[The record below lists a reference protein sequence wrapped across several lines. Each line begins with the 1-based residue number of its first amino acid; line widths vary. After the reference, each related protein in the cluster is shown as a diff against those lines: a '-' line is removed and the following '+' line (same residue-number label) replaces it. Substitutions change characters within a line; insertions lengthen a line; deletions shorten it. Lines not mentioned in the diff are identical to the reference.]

1 MMYFLYESSLGL
13 CLFKA
18 NEWDK
23 IATQSKQLQKDIS
36 NFGSFKKIVSL
47 EASFLFHGHGVAHE
61 ILSKLKANE
70 VPEELTDFLKTNLPS
85 MKKGNIELAV
95 QEKNLASLL
104 NESMKLKVVC
114 GETQNEIFRGIR
126 THIVDFLSGAEEG
139 VTEAR
144 VSAANLGIGH
154 SFARHNI

>member
-1 MMYFLYESSLGL
+1 
-13 CLFKA
+13 
-18 NEWDK
+18 
-23 IATQSKQLQKDIS
+23 
-36 NFGSFKKIVSL
+36 
-47 EASFLFHGHGVAHE
+47 
-61 ILSKLKANE
+61 
-70 VPEELTDFLKTNLPS
+70 